1 MAQESAPQPLT
12 LQLDRF
18 EYRRIY
24 SIDQLAQ
31 TFSARV
37 FILLQIPAKEVE
49 ARKET
54 RFPLG
59 DTDDGDEDKLRFK
72 SARWYL
78 SMLHIHNMA
87 EGGSV
92 QTNVVTGADG
102 GLECSMLVSGTFHV
116 MFELRE
122 FPLDRQFLYV
132 HLQSLCA
139 NEKKVP
145 VRLEVPSRDG
155 LRRERSASSTQ
166 RRSASTVC
174 VDAENFA
181 LSNVWRLRQKVAVEN
196 RPINMQEL
204 GLSYPGLRF
213 VLCVHRRPGYY
224 IVNIVMPTGLIVLL
238 TGAQFQIAAEDVADR
253 LSVSVTLLLTAVA
266 FKLVTSTMTP
276 AVAYLTL
283 LDRYVGVSSI
293 IIFLAVGAAAVA
305 GEINATF
312 DRAAAWSLLGLWAVL
327 HFWFAARVLAAQAG
341 YSAHSRRPA
350 SVRNSVRC

>member
-18 EYRRIY
+18 EYRHIY

-59 DTDDGDEDKLRFK
+59 DTDDDDEDKLRFK

-78 SMLHIHNMA
+78 SQLGIHNMA

-92 QTNVVTGADG
+92 QTNVVTGADV

-132 HLQSLCA
+132 HLKSLCA

-145 VRLEVPSRDG
+145 VRLEVPEGG
-155 LRRERSASSTQ
+155 LVT
-166 RRSASTVC
+166 

-181 LSNVWRLRQKVAVEN
+181 LSNVWRLKQLVTIEN
-196 RPINMQEL
+196 RPISIKEL

-224 IVNIVMPTGLIVLL
+224 IVNVVMPTGLIVLL
-238 TGAQFQIAAEDVADR
+238 TGTQFQIAAEDVADR

-305 GEINATF
+305 GEIDATF
-312 DRAAAWSLLGLWAVL
+312 DRDAAWSLLVLWAIL
-327 HFWFAARVLAAQAG
+327 HFWFAARVLAARAG
-341 YSAHSRRPA
+341 YSAHSWRPA

>member
-12 LQLDRF
+12 LRLDRF
-18 EYRRIY
+18 EYRHIS

-37 FILLQIPAKEVE
+37 FILLQIPAQEVE

-59 DTDDGDEDKLRFK
+59 DTDDDDEDKPRFK

-78 SMLHIHNMA
+78 SMLRIHNMA

-122 FPLDRQFLYV
+122 FPLDRQFLFF
-132 HLQSLCA
+132 HLKSLCA

-145 VRLEVPSRDG
+145 VRLEVPEG
-155 LRRERSASSTQ
+155 CLAT
-166 RRSASTVC
+166 

-224 IVNIVMPTGLIVLL
+224 IVNVVMPTGLIVLL
-238 TGAQFQIAAEDVADR
+238 TGTQFQIAAEDVADR

-327 HFWFAARVLAAQAG
+327 HFWFAARVLAARAG

-350 SVRNSVRC
+350 SVGNSASQLV

>member
-1 MAQESAPQPLT
+1 M
-12 LQLDRF
+12 
-18 EYRRIY
+18 
-24 SIDQLAQ
+24 
-31 TFSARV
+31 
-37 FILLQIPAKEVE
+37 
-49 ARKET
+49 
-54 RFPLG
+54 
-59 DTDDGDEDKLRFK
+59 LR
-72 SARWYL
+72 
-78 SMLHIHNMA
+78 IHNMA

-132 HLQSLCA
+132 HLKSLCA

-145 VRLEVPSRDG
+145 VRLEVPEGG
-155 LRRERSASSTQ
+155 LAT
-166 RRSASTVC
+166 

-224 IVNIVMPTGLIVLL
+224 IVNVVMPTGLIVLL
-238 TGAQFQIAAEDVADR
+238 TGTQFQIAAEDVADR

-305 GEINATF
+305 GEIGATF

-327 HFWFAARVLAAQAG
+327 HFWFAARVLAARAG
-341 YSAHSRRPA
+341 YSAHSWRPA
-350 SVRNSVRC
+350 SVRNSASQLV